1 MAFLQIESGE
11 LNGRKFELGSD
22 PLTIGR
28 APDNQVILTDTAV
41 STHHCQ
47 IALQGEQFVL
57 QDLEST
63 NGTVVNDGPVKETA
77 LQDGD
82 IIIIGANIMSF
93 RSGEVS
99 AEEPEAEA
107 GEEAEV
113 EEFVPE
119 QAPAAVRSSASLA
132 DAFAPR
138 HRKNLVLVPVLAVV
152 LICVAVA
159 GIFFLNRLFNH

>member
-1 MAFLQIESGE
+1 MVAREAGAAGPILPPPAPVRRI
-11 LNGRKFELGSD
+11 
-22 PLTIGR
+22 PVIGY
-28 APDNQVILTDTAV
+28 AQA
-41 STHHCQ
+41 
-47 IALQGEQFVL
+47 G
-57 QDLEST
+57 
-63 NGTVVNDGPVKETA
+63 NDGYFDDAGFPVGNGWDELVCPHVDDKNAYA
-77 LQDGD
+77 LEVSGDSMEPVYRDGD